1 MKLNLKFDR
10 ENLYRGEIPFYL
22 ESLGKNMVYLCS
34 SKRNIND
41 YYWVLKDIYPGEVIR
56 PEDSSEEDYR
66 NFNYK
71 IIEALDRNQNFIVL
85 VTLEFFLREYIF
97 SGNRIRIALGESFNL
112 KKMIE
117 KLEMEGYTRNYL
129 IDSRLQYS
137 LRGDI
142 LDFFPV
148 NGEHPIRVEF
158 FDDRV
163 ERITYFHMD
172 TQRSIEKLDEVD
184 MYMENNK
191 KPGENFLKLFS
202 GGENGTDIQYIV
214 ENLEV
219 LSYRFQEII
228 FENPGNRA
236 ELEERF
242 QASIGKFREIKN
254 LRLGNEELLRYQ
266 DYEEVK
272 KISKER
278 KIVVL
283 SEEEAR
289 YREIFE
295 AYSNIVIQKYP
306 MYEGFHNGD
315 TLYLTDRELKGIRVR
330 REYRREIE
338 VKRQEI
344 SAISKGEYI
353 IHESF
358 GVGIY
363 MGTVLIN
370 DQEYLEVKYADQD
383 KLFVPMGSLDRIEK
397 FQVEPGMEPEIYK
410 LGRKGFRKRRER
422 LQDDMAKFALEIIEV
437 QARRKLALGH
447 RFGRDTLLQEEFEEA
462 FPYNLTPDQNR
473 AVEDTKRDMESGR
486 VMDRIICGDVGCGKT
501 EVAIRAAFKAAMDG
515 KQVALMVPTTVLAQQ
530 HYERIV
536 ERLKNYP
543 VTVELLSRIK
553 TERELEECYKKIASG
568 GIDIVVGTHKI
579 LSSEINFKDL
589 GLVII
594 DEEQKFGVK
603 AKEKL
608 KTLRTNVHMLTLTA
622 TPIPR
627 TLNLALLGIRDISII
642 ETLPEGRLPIQDYF
656 IEKKDEAIRDAVMRE
671 FAREGQSFYIYNRVK
686 GIERREEELRKM
698 LPGFLKID
706 HIHGQ
711 MPPREI
717 REILHQFE
725 NGEIDLLLA
734 TTIVENGIDV
744 ENANSI
750 IIEGTDKLGLSQMY
764 QLRGRVGRGHERGYC
779 YFLTDPG
786 KDIRSKVKQREES
799 MRSLGEMGA
808 GTGFNLSMEDMR
820 IRGAGEVLGERQH
833 GAIEI
838 LGYGLYMKLLQEEI
852 AKLKGEYIEEL
863 PEFTLDLTLPRY
875 IPDTYIEEREKLI
888 LYKRIAQIGKLE
900 DIGEIGEEL
909 EDRFGPMPYPVKSYL
924 RGEKLKLMA
933 KRARVIAIHE
943 EKEGTTLI
951 KFQEDKLHME
961 KLVEI
966 MESGKG
972 KYIRSQGALRYMGT
986 PERFFRDYL
995 G

>member
-1 MKLNLKFDR
+1 
-10 ENLYRGEIPFYL
+10 
-22 ESLGKNMVYLCS
+22 
-34 SKRNIND
+34 
-41 YYWVLKDIYPGEVIR
+41 
-56 PEDSSEEDYR
+56 
-66 NFNYK
+66 
-71 IIEALDRNQNFIVL
+71 
-85 VTLEFFLREYIF
+85 
-97 SGNRIRIALGESFNL
+97 
-112 KKMIE
+112 
-117 KLEMEGYTRNYL
+117 
-129 IDSRLQYS
+129 
-137 LRGDI
+137 
-142 LDFFPV
+142 
-148 NGEHPIRVEF
+148 
-158 FDDRV
+158 
-163 ERITYFHMD
+163 
-172 TQRSIEKLDEVD
+172 
-184 MYMENNK
+184 
-191 KPGENFLKLFS
+191 
-202 GGENGTDIQYIV
+202 
-214 ENLEV
+214 
-219 LSYRFQEII
+219 
-228 FENPGNRA
+228 
-236 ELEERF
+236 
-242 QASIGKFREIKN
+242 
-254 LRLGNEELLRYQ
+254 
-266 DYEEVK
+266 
-272 KISKER
+272 
-278 KIVVL
+278 
-283 SEEEAR
+283 
-289 YREIFE
+289 
-295 AYSNIVIQKYP
+295 
-306 MYEGFHNGD
+306 
-315 TLYLTDRELKGIRVR
+315 
-330 REYRREIE
+330 
-338 VKRQEI
+338 
-344 SAISKGEYI
+344 
-353 IHESF
+353 
-358 GVGIY
+358 
-363 MGTVLIN
+363 IN

-397 FQVEPGMEPEIYK
+397 FQVEPGLEPEIYK

-888 LYKRIAQIGKLE
+888 LYKRIAQIGK
-900 DIGEIGEEL
+900 
-909 EDRFGPMPYPVKSYL
+909 
-924 RGEKLKLMA
+924 
-933 KRARVIAIHE
+933 
-943 EKEGTTLI
+943 
-951 KFQEDKLHME
+951 
-961 KLVEI
+961 
-966 MESGKG
+966 
-972 KYIRSQGALRYMGT
+972 
-986 PERFFRDYL
+986 
-995 G
+995 

>member
-1 MKLNLKFDR
+1 MKLSLKFDR

-22 ESLGKNMVYLCS
+22 ESLGKNSIYLCS

-41 YYWVLKDIYPGEVIR
+41 YYGVLKDIYQGDVIR
-56 PEDSSEEDYR
+56 PEEGSEEEYR
-66 NFNYK
+66 DFNYK
-71 IIEALDRNQNFIVL
+71 IIEAIDNKRNFIVL
-85 VTLEFFLREYIF
+85 ATLEFFLKEYIF
-97 SGNRIRIALGESFNL
+97 SGNRMKIRSGESFDL
-112 KKMIE
+112 KKMLE
-117 KLEMEGYTRNYL
+117 KLEGEGYQKNYL
-129 IDSRLQYS
+129 IDGRMQYS

-148 NGEHPIRVEF
+148 NGEYPIRVEF
-158 FDDRV
+158 FGEMV
-163 ERITYFHMD
+163 ERIAYFHMD

-184 MYMENNK
+184 MYIENNK
-191 KPGENFLKLFS
+191 KIGENFLKLFS
-202 GGENGTDIQYIV
+202 ERGNGTEPELIV

-219 LSYRFQEII
+219 LNYRFQELI
-228 FENPGNRA
+228 FENPENRL

-242 QASIGKFREIKN
+242 QTSIGRFREIKN
-254 LRLGNEELLRYQ
+254 IRFGNEEILKYQ

-272 KISKER
+272 KLSQDR
-278 KIVVL
+278 MIVVL
-283 SEEEAR
+283 SEEESR
-289 YREIFE
+289 YREIFQG
-295 AYSNIVIQKYP
+295 YPNIKVERYP
-306 MYEGFHNGD
+306 MYEGFNNNH

-330 REYRREIE
+330 REYKRAIE
-338 VKRQEI
+338 LKRQEI
-344 SAISKGEYI
+344 STISRGEYI

-363 MGTVLIN
+363 MGTILIN

-410 LGRKGFRKRRER
+410 LGRKGFKKRRER

-437 QARRKLALGH
+437 QAKRKLAQGY
-447 RFGRDTLLQEEFEEA
+447 RFQRDTLMQEEFEES
-462 FPYNLTPDQNR
+462 FPYNLTLDQSR

-536 ERLKNYP
+536 ERMKNYP

-553 TERELEECYKKIASG
+553 TEKELNECYKKIAGG

-579 LSSEINFKDL
+579 LSPEIKFKDL

-656 IEKKDEAIRDAVMRE
+656 LEKKDEAIRDAVMRE

-686 GIERREEELRKM
+686 GIERRGEELRKI
-698 LPGFLKID
+698 LPSFLKVD
-706 HIHGQ
+706 YIHGQ

-725 NGEIDLLLA
+725 SGEIDLLLA

-744 ENANSI
+744 ENANTI

-779 YFLTDPG
+779 YFLIDPG

-799 MRSLGEMGA
+799 IRSLGEMGA

-852 AKLKGEYIEEL
+852 SKLKGEYIEEL
-863 PEFTLDLTLPRY
+863 PEFTIELNLPRY
-875 IPDTYIEEREKLI
+875 IPDTYIEEREKII
-888 LYKRIAQIGKLE
+888 LYKRIAQINKLE
-900 DIGEIGEEL
+900 EIGDIAEEL
-909 EDRFGPMPYPVKSYL
+909 EDRFGVMPYSVKSYL
-924 RGEKLKLMA
+924 RGEKLKLLA
-933 KRARVIAIHE
+933 KRARVIGIHE

-951 KFQEDKLHME
+951 KFQEDKLHMD
-961 KLVEI
+961 KLMEI
-966 MESGKG
+966 ITAERG
-972 KYIRSQGALRYMGT
+972 KYIRNQGALRYMGT
-986 PERFFRDYL
+986 PEGFFRDYM